1 MIEKRK
7 GEFILLIGLIILLF
21 ILDYPFI
28 DNALG
33 NFLTSYEN
41 AKVVRVID
49 GDTIVINEGNQIKG
63 TYGSPLSTPPYTTP
77 SFQMQV
83 SPYTNPSL
91 NKSHVRLLGIN
102 SPEKGELYYDEAEKF
117 LEGLILNKTI
127 KLEKGREDKDKY
139 GRLLRYI
146 FINDKNI
153 NLKIVEE

>member
-1 MIEKRK
+1 
-7 GEFILLIGLIILLF
+7 
-21 ILDYPFI
+21 
-28 DNALG
+28 
-33 NFLTSYEN
+33 
-41 AKVVRVID
+41 
-49 GDTIVINEGNQIKG
+49 
-63 TYGSPLSTPPYTTP
+63 
-77 SFQMQV
+77 MQV

-153 NLKIVEE
+153 NLKIVEEGLANFYFPSGKDVYYESFKEAWENCLKGNKNLCKKSVDKCSYCIELKKFDYQNQEIVFINS